1 MTDSGN
7 VNVAGAGVSGR
18 GILEAKIQRQV
29 SRGYAYR
36 WLVWLKY
43 RVTKKKS
50 EKYHGQAS
58 SN

>member
-7 VNVAGAGVSGR
+7 VNVVGAGISGR

-36 WLVWLKY
+36 FLIWLKY

-50 EKYHGQAS
+50 EKYRG
-58 SN
+58 

>member
-7 VNVAGAGVSGR
+7 VNVVRAGVSGR

-29 SRGYAYR
+29 SRGYAHR
-36 WLVWLKY
+36 WLIWLKY

-50 EKYHGQAS
+50 EKYRG
-58 SN
+58 